1 MLSTFFQ
8 NFFKKSNS
16 SENSKNFTKR
26 GPYNAN
32 TYSVKIKKKYL
43 IAYSLF

>member
-8 NFFKKSNS
+8 NFLKKSNS

-26 GPYNAN
+26 GPYHAN
-32 TYSVKIKKKYL
+32 THYVKI
-43 IAYSLF
+43 